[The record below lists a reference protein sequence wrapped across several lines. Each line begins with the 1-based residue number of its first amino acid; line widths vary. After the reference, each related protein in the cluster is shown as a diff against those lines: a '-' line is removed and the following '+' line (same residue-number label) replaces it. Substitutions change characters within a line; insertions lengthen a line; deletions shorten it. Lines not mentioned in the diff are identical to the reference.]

1 MTEKMLEYGSETHM
15 VGLLVRV
22 NGSGRVFVCDQERV
36 EELAFKERI
45 GRRTTTGQVF
55 LSLVS
60 KSDAKKA
67 VILKIREHKK
77 KAGDVGRRAR
87 RQHSHRRLA
96 D

>member
-22 NGSGRVFVCDQERV
+22 NGTGRVFVCDKERV

-45 GRRTTTGQVF
+45 GRKTSRGQVF
-55 LSLVS
+55 ISLAS

-67 VILKIREHKK
+67 VILKIREHKNK
-77 KAGDVGRRAR
+77 VGDVGRRTR
-87 RQHSHRRLA
+87 RQHSHRRIN
-96 D
+96 